1 MNVMQD
7 QSEEDNLIESIKKET
22 DVMQKVRL
30 LTHLTKTLDVKII
43 DIARK
48 IKVKSSYICHL
59 LRLKRLPEA
68 ILDGYYSNSISL
80 SHLFII
86 SRIKDKTKMID
97 VYEKVLADS
106 LTVKATEELV
116 RDILYGIK
124 TEGEYIGPEEKKE
137 YSERVMGLRKNL
149 KLKIIQTRIK
159 SKIILEVKG
168 NLENTSK
175 VVRGLL
181 NKIEI
186 GEKVRLE

>member
-1 MNVMQD
+1 MNSMQD
-7 QSEEDNLIESIKKET
+7 LSEEDNLIESLKKET

-43 DIARK
+43 DIAK
-48 IKVKSSYICHL
+48 KVKVKSSYICHL

-68 ILDGYYSNSISL
+68 ILDGYYSDSISL

-86 SRIKDKTKMID
+86 SRIKDKTRMIE
-97 VYEKVLADS
+97 VYEKVLGDS

-124 TEGEYIGPEEKKE
+124 TEGVYIGPEEKRE
-137 YSERVMGLRKNL
+137 YGEKVTGLRKNL

-175 VVRGLL
+175 IVRGLL
-181 NKIEI
+181 KNIEI
-186 GEKVRLE
+186 GEKERLK

>member
-1 MNVMQD
+1 MNPMQD
-7 QSEEDNLIESIKKET
+7 LSEEDNLIESLKKET

-43 DIARK
+43 DIAK
-48 IKVKSSYICHL
+48 KVKVKSSYICHL

-68 ILDGYYSNSISL
+68 ILDGYYSDSISL

-86 SRIKDKTKMID
+86 SRIKDKTRMIE
-97 VYEKVLADS
+97 VYEKVLGDS

-124 TEGEYIGPEEKKE
+124 TEGVYIGPEEKRE
-137 YSERVMGLRKNL
+137 YGEKVTGLRKNL

-175 VVRGLL
+175 IVRGLL
-181 NKIEI
+181 KNIEI
-186 GEKVRLE
+186 GEKERLE

>member
-48 IKVKSSYICHL
+48 INVKSSYICHL

-68 ILDGYYSNSISL
+68 IVDGYYSNSISL

-137 YSERVMGLRKNL
+137 YS
-149 KLKIIQTRIK
+149 
-159 SKIILEVKG
+159 
-168 NLENTSK
+168 
-175 VVRGLL
+175 
-181 NKIEI
+181 
-186 GEKVRLE
+186 